1 MKTKTLSQLE
11 DEHIGKKGSPDR
23 DRYESEV
30 ADMLIAQQTR
40 DECFKFDPLQEDL
53 S

>member
-11 DEHIGKKGSPDR
+11 DKYIGKKGSPAR

-30 ADMLIAQQTR
+30 ADMLIARQTR
-40 DECFKFDPLQEDL
+40 DGCINLDLAEKDL